1 MTSHPPNEMH
11 AKPVTGGRRKK
22 ALRWAVGTAVFAL
35 SAVLVG
41 RALDLGAIEETWRA
55 ALSDPPGAAI
65 AVTLYATAF
74 VLRAA
79 LWSRVLPELSF
90 EHALAGLH
98 VSLGGNHVLPFRLG
112 EALRV
117 TSVVRRAGVSL
128 GAATASTVML
138 RGADMLAVV
147 GLAALFG
154 SRVMGDLLGPWA
166 WAFAGASAI
175 VWGAGMWWLNR
186 LRASSRSH
194 VRASTLAVAIGAAV
208 AWVLESAVLW
218 QAAEWAGFQLD
229 FAQAVLVT
237 AVTIAAQVVAI
248 APAGIGT
255 YEAAGTA
262 AFVALGAD
270 PAPAL
275 AAAVIA
281 HALKTAYALTTGAI
295 ALFVPSPGALG
306 RLRLPP
312 PSPPPPG
319 SRTTAAD
326 SVGAPTGPVVFFV
339 PARDEVGT
347 VADVL
352 RHMPAAILGH
362 PVVRVVID
370 DGSVDDTAAVASA
383 AGAEVISLGQARG
396 LGAAVRAGID
406 EAIRRG
412 AVAVAF
418 CDADGEYRPDEVD
431 RLLAPILDGT
441 ADYVVGSRL
450 QGDIV
455 RMLPHRRLGNVV
467 LTKLL
472 SFVARTPISDG
483 QSGYRA
489 LSERAARRSEIIH
502 DFNYAQVLTLDLLGK
517 GFRYA
522 EVPITYRFRTT
533 GQSFVRLGNYLRHVI
548 PAVHREINE
557 LPVLNRR

>member
-1 MTSHPPNEMH
+1 MLSHPPNEM
-11 AKPVTGGRRKK
+11 PLEQVGGRRRNK
-22 ALRWAVGTAVFAL
+22 ALLWSVGMAVFAL

-41 RALDLGAIEETWRA
+41 RALDLGAIKETWRA
-55 ALSDPPGAAI
+55 AISDPPGATI
-65 AVTLYATAF
+65 AVTLYSTAF

-90 EHALAGLH
+90 AHALAGLH
-98 VSLGGNHVLPFRLG
+98 VSLGGNHLLPFRLG

-117 TSVVRRAGVSL
+117 TSVVRRAGVGL

-138 RGADMLAVV
+138 RGADMLAVI

-154 SRVMGDLLGPWA
+154 SRVVGDLLGPWA

-186 LRASSRSH
+186 LRASRRPH
-194 VRASTLAVAIGAAV
+194 VRASTLAVAIGAAA

-229 FAQAVLVT
+229 YAQAVLVT

-295 ALFVPSPGALG
+295 ALLVPSPGALG

-312 PSPPPPG
+312 PSPPPSG

-339 PARDEVGT
+339 PARDEVRSVGN
-347 VADVL
+347 VL

-370 DGSVDDTAAVASA
+370 DGSADDTAAVASA
-383 AGAEVISLGQARG
+383 AGAEVISLGQAHG

-412 AVAVAF
+412 AIAVAF

-450 QGDIV
+450 QGDIE

-472 SFVARTPISDG
+472 SFVARTHISDG

-489 LSERAARRSEIIH
+489 LSERAARRAEIIH

-533 GQSFVRLGNYLRHVI
+533 GRSFVRLGNYLRHVI

-557 LPVLNRR
+557 LPALNRR